1 MPVKYKIG
9 FDIDGQTLF
18 AVLAK
23 FLPVDNVTVKEI
35 ISEPTPQP
43 LPKPQPL
50 PNPRIERKK
59 YAKSAPSIPMRLDA
73 GINRIIVEALR
84 SRPHRAVEFKPMLK
98 KAGYSES
105 SVQSRLAELR
115 LKGVVEQIWDGSWTL
130 NKDTISPPTG
140 TTEDGPASKS

>member
-18 AVLAK
+18 AMLAK

-35 ISEPTPQP
+35 ISEPTSQHVPAP
-43 LPKPQPL
+43 LPH
-50 PNPRIERKK
+50 PRIERKK
-59 YAKSAPSIPMRLDA
+59 YTKSVPSIPMRLDA
-73 GINRIIVEALR
+73 GINRIIIEALR
-84 SRPHRAVEFKPMLK
+84 SRPHRGVEFKPMLK

-130 NKDTISPPTG
+130 NKDYISPPTG